1 MKHCFDM
8 PTLSVVRRCSKY
20 MLFVKS
26 VGKTV
31 FLPGG
36 MLSCTLAEACWASV
50 FDDCE
55 MTVGDL

>member
-36 MLSCTLAEACWASV
+36 MLSCTLAEAC
-50 FDDCE
+50 
-55 MTVGDL
+55 